1 MISAQPNSRT
11 VPSLSQPAGA
21 APTAFGNLHAT
32 AVTAAPPAAC
42 LPLALVMPYMVCG
55 RITVSS
61 GVLWR
66 GVLLPNTAMVLGA
79 YTDRP

>member
-1 MISAQPNSRT
+1 MDTQLA
-11 VPSLSQPAGA
+11 V
-21 APTAFGNLHAT
+21 AFCTLVQHT
-32 AVTAAPPAAC
+32 
-42 LPLALVMPYMVCG
+42 LVMPYMVCG

-79 YTDRP
+79 YTDKP